1 MTLNWN
7 KIIEIIKAEL
17 NLYYNQGYK
26 PTLRSIFYRLYTK
39 KSISNTSS
47 AYNSLVRATVKARL
61 DGRLPINCFADNS
74 RNVIGNFNE
83 TFFEPND
90 YINRSLSVIKNIPE
104 GYQNF
109 IPRWHNQPE
118 YVEVWSEKDAMS
130 DIFQSILKG
139 KDVRIIPHKG
149 FTSLTFLYECVER
162 LKQQKM
168 QGKNIHILYYGDFD
182 PSGDY
187 MVNDLLK
194 RMDKLGL
201 TQYEIDFQ
209 KIAVTQQQIKK
220 YNLPFNPDKTTI
232 EKMNRDSRTTG
243 FVEKY
248 GRLYAVEIDA
258 LPALIPDIFKNNVIQ
273 SVEQFFNRE
282 IYGEILLNNSKYDI
296 NRIFKE
302 KIIRLSKEL

>member
-1 MTLNWN
+1 MTLNWK

-39 KSISNTSS
+39 KLIPNTSS

-61 DGRLPINCFADNS
+61 DDRLPIDCFADNS

-104 GYQNF
+104 EYLNF

-162 LKQQKM
+162 LKQQKR

-187 MVNDLLK
+187 MVNDLLN

-258 LPALIPDIFKNNVIQ
+258 LPALIPDIFKINVIR

-282 IYGEILLNNSKYDI
+282 IYEEILLNNSRYDI

>member
-1 MTLNWN
+1 MTLKWN
-7 KIIEIIKAEL
+7 NIIEIIKAEL
-17 NLYYNQGYK
+17 NLYHNQGYK

-39 KSISNTSS
+39 KLMPNTTSS
-47 AYNSLVRATVKARL
+47 YNSLVRATVKARL
-61 DGRLPINCFADNS
+61 DGRLPVDCFADNS

-90 YINRSLSVIKNIPE
+90 YIDRSLNVIKNIPGE
-104 GYQNF
+104 YQNF

-162 LKQQKM
+162 LKQQKR

-187 MVNDLLK
+187 MVNDLQK
-194 RMDKLGL
+194 RMNKLGL
-201 TQYEIDFQ
+201 APYKIDFE
-209 KIAVTQQQIKK
+209 KIAVTHQQIDK
-220 YNLPFNPDKTTI
+220 YKLPFNPDKTTI
-232 EKMNRDSRTTG
+232 EKMKRDSRTIG
-243 FVEKY
+243 FMEKY
-248 GRLYAVEIDA
+248 GGLYAVEIDA
-258 LPALIPDIFKNNVIQ
+258 LPALIPDLFKYTVIQ
-273 SVEQFFNRE
+273 SVEQFFDRK
-282 IYGEILLNNSKYDI
+282 IYEEILLNHSQYNI